1 MPTFDI
7 DPSSDIAG
15 TGWTETG
22 DSKWEDLT
30 STSDSDEVTT
40 DDDNSNALILGGVTL
55 PTNFPEA
62 GADSVTYHIRMRTQ
76 NDKPDPLPRIQLKVT
91 DSDNEAIAT
100 ATGSLGSSPTAF
112 TDYTGSLVIDDDRN
126 TEDDWTGHRL
136 WLLPQSLDDIHTDF
150 EVSELQATVTYT
162 EANDPPE
169 FTSDPFSKADAY
181 EDTLYTGQTLAGS
194 ATDPDGDTLTYS
206 KVSGPTWLYVA
217 SNGALSGT
225 PSQTYVGE
233 NSWTVQVS
241 DGEGGTDTATLNI
254 TVVNVNDAPEFT
266 SDPITKNNAYE
277 DDAYTNQNQTLA
289 GSATDEDG
297 DTLTYSKVSGPAWL
311 SIAASGALTGTPAFA
326 DRGVNSWSVQ
336 VSDGQAVDTATL
348 NITVLEV
355 GGEDPPDGEAVPAA
369 IMLLSSG
376 SVIQPP
382 VAGFSQ

>member
-7 DPSSDIAG
+7 DPSSDISA
-15 TGWTETG
+15 TGWTESG
-22 DSKWEDLT
+22 DSCWEDLT

-55 PTNFPEA
+55 PTDFPEA

-76 NDKPDPLPRIQLKVT
+76 NNKPDPLPRMQLKVT
-91 DSDNEAIAT
+91 NSDNEAIAT
-100 ATGSLGSSPTAF
+100 ATVSLGSSPTAF
-112 TDYTGSLVIDDDRN
+112 TDYTGSMGLGEDRN

-136 WLLPQSLDDIHTDF
+136 WLLPQSLDGDTHTDF

-162 EANDPPE
+162 ANDPPE
-169 FTSDPFSKADAY
+169 FTSDPISKADAY

-194 ATDPDGDTLTYS
+194 ATDPDGDTLSYS
-206 KVSGPTWLYVA
+206 KVSGPSWLSVA
-217 SNGALSGT
+217 PSGVLSGT
-225 PSQTYVGE
+225 PLQVDVGE

-254 TVVNVNDAPEFT
+254 TVINVNDAPEFT
-266 SDPITKNNAYE
+266 SDPITKADANE
-277 DDAYTNQNQTLA
+277 DDAYTGQTLA

-311 SIAASGALTGTPAFA
+311 SISGSGALSGTPAA
-326 DRGVNSWSVQ
+326 SDVGSNSWSIQ

-348 NITVLEV
+348 NISVQA
-355 GGEDPPDGEAVPAA
+355 GGDDDPPGDGDAVAA
-369 IMLLSSG
+369 AVMLLSSG